1 MFASATRSNAPRH
14 QAGAYQQVHV
24 ATGVSGATPHGLI
37 VMLFD
42 GLLGAIAEAR
52 GAMRS
57 RDIPAKGKAIG
68 RAVRIVDEGLSAS
81 LNLDAGGP
89 LAADLRNLYTYVNL
103 RLTQAN
109 LNNDEGALDECV
121 RLIEPL
127 RTGWLA
133 IADHTENAGA

>member
-1 MFASATRSNAPRH
+1 MFASATRSNVSQT
-14 QAGAYQQVHV
+14 QAGAYRQVHL
-24 ATGVSGATPHGLI
+24 ATGVSSATPHGLI

-42 GLLGAIAEAR
+42 GLVGSIAEAR

-57 RDIPAKGKAIG
+57 RDIPAKGRAIG
-68 RAVRIVDEGLSAS
+68 RAVRIVDEGLSAA

-89 LAADLRNLYTYVNL
+89 LAADLRNLYSYINL

-109 LNNDEGALDECV
+109 LTNDEGALDECL

-133 IADHTENAGA
+133 IADQTEGGNA